1 MHRKTLNFEGGDHTA
16 SHANEYMVSHIVEM
30 VPNSFCTIFAI
41 LNNAYK

>member
-1 MHRKTLNFEGGDHTA
+1 MNFEGGDHIA
-16 SHANEYMVSHIVEM
+16 SHTNEYMVSNIVEM